1 MSWNFRHMVNF
12 WRIQRYN
19 DVNRD
24 AGTPGSTSAA
34 QWNSKMKNDAS
45 EKSFDVMKWLRA
57 TPRAELYEET
67 KNMSIDERR
76 EWESR
81 RPTDPV
87 LARLFDRRTNA
98 GGGGGAARCARILRD
113 LRNEQRRRREAI

>member
-1 MSWNFRHMVNF
+1 MN
-12 WRIQRYN
+12 
-19 DVNRD
+19 
-24 AGTPGSTSAA
+24 
-34 QWNSKMKNDAS
+34 NDAS

-57 TPRAELYEET
+57 TRADLYEET

-87 LARLFDRRTNA
+87 LARLFDRRTVPE
-98 GGGGGAARCARILRD
+98 GG
-113 LRNEQRRRREAI
+113 RRGPVRPHSQGPAE